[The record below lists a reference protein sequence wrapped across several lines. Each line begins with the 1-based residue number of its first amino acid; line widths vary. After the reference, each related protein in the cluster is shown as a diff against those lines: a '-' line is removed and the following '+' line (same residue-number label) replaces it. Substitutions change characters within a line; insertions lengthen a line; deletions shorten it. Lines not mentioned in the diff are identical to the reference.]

1 MRRFMHSIQH
11 ELTLQ
16 YRNILI
22 ASGAVAGSMMLFAML
37 TWIGGVEAFDLWPG
51 YQLAMIIIGVLMTSS
66 SFSELRSPGQ
76 RIAYLL
82 RPSTVWEKAGSK
94 ILVTTVFIWLSVT
107 VAFFLAA
114 LVSAGLYSLLSGGE
128 EAIRAFEISF
138 AGGEWWR
145 IAGEAFVSYLPVHAI
160 FFFGSV
166 YFRKHPAGRTLLAV
180 VGWIGSYVVLAVV
193 AVRIIFGRYLTG
205 SYPGDGRIRAF
216 GREFG
221 PQEGLVFDGRL
232 WSEVMPWYLQNP
244 EALEPILTTAVV
256 VIFWLLAVLRLRET
270 EA

>member
-1 MRRFMHSIQH
+1 MHSLQH

-22 ASGAVAGSMMLFAML
+22 AAGAVAGSMTLVAML

-51 YQLAMIIIGVLMTSS
+51 YQLAMIIIGVLVTSGT
-66 SFSELRSPGQ
+66 FGELRSPGH

-94 ILVTTVFIWLSVT
+94 ILVTTVFVWLSVT
-107 VAFFLAA
+107 AAFLVAA
-114 LVSAGLYSLLSGGE
+114 LVSAGLLVVLSGGSE
-128 EAIRAFEISF
+128 ISRAFEISL
-138 AGGEWWR
+138 AGGQWWR
-145 IAGEAFVSYLPVHAI
+145 IAGETFISYLPAHAI

-166 YFRKHPAGRTLLAV
+166 YFRKHPAGRTLLSV
-180 VGWIGSYVVLAVV
+180 VAWLGSYVVIAVLS
-193 AVRIIFGRYLTG
+193 VRVIFGRYLKGT
-205 SYPGDGRIRAF
+205 YPGDGRISAF

-221 PQEGLVFDGRL
+221 PNEALNFDGRL
-232 WSEVMPWYLQNP
+232 WNEVMPWYLQNP

>member
-1 MRRFMHSIQH
+1 MKRFLHSIQH

-51 YQLAMIIIGVLMTSS
+51 YQLAMIIIGVLITSS

-82 RPSTVWEKAGSK
+82 RPATVWEKAGSK
-94 ILVTTVFIWLSVT
+94 ILITTVFVWLSVT

-114 LVSAGLYSLLSGGE
+114 LLSAGLYGILSGGG
-128 EAIRAFEISF
+128 EAARAFEISF

-145 IAGEAFVSYLPVHAI
+145 IAGEAFLSYLPVHAL

-166 YFRKHPAGRTLLAV
+166 YFRKHPAGRTLLAI
-180 VGWIGSYVVLAVV
+180 VGWLGSYVVLAVV
-193 AVRIIFGRYLTG
+193 AVRVIFGRYIQDARFSNQFG
-205 SYPGDGRIRAF
+205 SQEAF
-216 GREFG
+216 
-221 PQEGLVFDGRL
+221 VFDGRL
-232 WSEVMPWYLQNP
+232 WNEVMPWYLRNP
-244 EALEPILTTAVV
+244 EALEPILTTAIV

>member
-22 ASGAVAGSMMLFAML
+22 ASGAVAGGMMLFAML

-51 YQLAMIIIGVLMTSS
+51 YQLAMVLIGVPVTSGT
-66 SFSELRSPGQ
+66 FGELRSPGQ

-94 ILVTTVFIWLSVT
+94 ILVTTVFVWLSVT
-107 VAFFLAA
+107 AAFFLAA
-114 LVSAGLYSLLSGGE
+114 VLSAGLYGLLSGGSQ
-128 EAIRAFEISF
+128 AARAFEISF

-145 IAGEAFVSYLPVHAI
+145 IAGEAFLSYLPVHAI
-160 FFFGSV
+160 FFFGAV
-166 YFRKHPAGRTLLAV
+166 YFRKHPAGRTLLSI
-180 VGWIGSYVVLAVV
+180 VGWIGSYAVLAVV
-193 AVRIIFGRYLTG
+193 AVRVIFGRYIQEAQSG
-205 SYPGDGRIRAF
+205 GGRMRAF
-216 GREFG
+216 GHELGSQDAF
-221 PQEGLVFDGRL
+221 VFDGRL
-232 WSEVMPWYLQNP
+232 WNEVMPWYLQNP
-244 EALEPILTTAVV
+244 EVLEPILTTAIV

>member
-1 MRRFMHSIQH
+1 MRRFLHSIQH

-22 ASGAVAGSMMLFAML
+22 ASGAVAGSMTLFAML
-37 TWIGGVEAFDLWPG
+37 TWIGGAEAFDLWPG
-51 YQLAMIIIGVLMTSS
+51 YQLAMVLIGLLVTSGA
-66 SFSELRSPGQ
+66 FGELRSPGQ

-94 ILVTTVFIWLSVT
+94 ILVTTVFVWLAVT
-107 VAFFLAA
+107 AAFFLAA
-114 LVSAGLYSLLSGGE
+114 LVSTGLYVVLSGGGE
-128 EAIRAFEISF
+128 TVRAFEISL

-145 IAGEAFVSYLPVHAI
+145 IAAETFLAYLPAQAI

-166 YFRKHPAGRTLLAV
+166 YFRKHPAGRTLLAI
-180 VGWIGSYVVLAVV
+180 VGWLGSYVVITVV
-193 AVRIIFGRYLTG
+193 AVRVIFGRYIEEARSG
-205 SYPGDGRIRAF
+205 SGRIRALGHQF
-216 GREFG
+216 GSEEPF
-221 PQEGLVFDGRL
+221 VFDGRL
-232 WSEVMPWYLQNP
+232 WNEVMPWYLRNP
-244 EALEPILTTAVV
+244 EALEPVLTTAII